1 MLTIIF
7 KWIFDRNKWTVVNNH
22 PEETEHCVMIGAPHT
37 SNWDFVYAIAA
48 FQYLK
53 IPFRFTIKKEWMK
66 FPFGGIMRS
75 FGAIGI
81 DRTPK
86 NPGAKRK
93 STVEG
98 MVDLLN
104 QNERLAIVVTPEGT
118 RKAVK
123 RLRTGFYYVAVEAKV
138 PIALGF
144 MDYSR
149 KMAGI
154 EKILHPSG
162 DIEKDFTI
170 IADYYKTI
178 GARYPEGNSMA
189 QPDFKAG

>member
-1 MLTIIF
+1 MLKIIF
-7 KWIFDRNKWTVVNNH
+7 KWIFDKNKWSVVNNF
-22 PEETEHCVMIGAPHT
+22 PEETQHCVMVGAPHT

-75 FGAIGI
+75 LGAIGI

-86 NPGAKRK
+86 NPGEKRK

-98 MVDLLN
+98 MIDLLN
-104 QNERLAIVVTPEGT
+104 QHERLAIVVTPEGT
-118 RKAVK
+118 RKPVK
-123 RLRTGFYYVAVEAKV
+123 RLRTGFYYVALEAKV

-144 MDYSR
+144 MDYNR

-189 QPDFKAG
+189 QEGFMVK